1 MNYHFLLDNNIYRPL
16 MASENGFFFKNF
28 KNSIEKHN
36 IIKNITQNNLVYSI
50 TPFSIL
56 EALGITIP
64 YPENLIYDK
73 KTKAYKEGF
82 KNLKKQAE
90 NYFENLPILKIQNL
104 LNAAEKQSTFTN
116 SDSKELEKTLI
127 FNPLKT
133 EGFYN
138 YLLKGV
144 VFDYLCKYE
153 FPQETQ
159 KQIFSEF
166 LIPTFFLNDRDISRF
181 SKFRIIK
188 RLWDNSYYG
197 LEKSTILEN
206 QFIKELNQA
215 MKLKRN
221 KDFLDCE
228 IIHFSTIG
236 DLVNENHNPV
246 FSFTTDKKETVLN
259 RIIVYKSM
267 INLFINSLLTIE
279 QYESY
284 KHLINNWKQGMIIF
298 CDRKGHFKESI
309 DISNIKAINER

>member
-1 MNYHFLLDNNIYRPL
+1 MKYHFLLDNNIYRPL
-16 MASENGFFFKNF
+16 MASENGVFIKNF
-28 KNSIEKHN
+28 KNSIEKHT
-36 IIKNITQNNLVYSI
+36 IIKNITHNNLVYSI

-64 YPENLIYDK
+64 YSKNLIYNE

-90 NYFENLPILKIQNL
+90 NYFENLEILKIQNL
-104 LNAAEKQSTFTN
+104 LNAAEKQSIYTN
-116 SDSKELEKTLI
+116 SESKELEKTLI

-133 EGFYN
+133 EGFYK

-206 QFIKELNQA
+206 KFIKKLNQA

-246 FSFTTDKKETVLN
+246 FSFTTDKKETVIN

-267 INLFINSLLTIE
+267 INLFINNLLTIE
-279 QYESY
+279 QYENY
-284 KHLINNWKQGMIIF
+284 KHLINNWRQGMIIF
-298 CDRKGHFKESI
+298 CDKEGHFKESI